1 MSIIDHISRL
11 LPTSGGHYN
20 APRDVTM
27 SITTVARD
35 EALTMDDDFRS
46 RSFNDGMMQ
55 LEVYGAR
62 SSAAPPPGL
71 HDFRSYS
78 ASYAYM
84 YNGGSHGPDGFK
96 AKPDYGSSS
105 SNKGGWVLSDPEF
118 QRKRRVAGYKSYA
131 VEGKVKGSFRRGFR
145 WLKDKYTRVVYGW

>member
-1 MSIIDHISRL
+1 RERGEEQGEAH
-11 LPTSGGHYN
+11 
-20 APRDVTM
+20 TM
-27 SITTVARD
+27 
-35 EALTMDDDFRS
+35 DDFRS

-62 SSAAPPPGL
+62 SSAAAAPPPGL

-96 AKPDYGSSS
+96 AKTDYGSSS
-105 SNKGGWVLSDPEF
+105 SNKGGWVFSDPEF
-118 QRKRRVAGYKSYA
+118 QRKRRVAGYKAYA

-145 WLKDKYTRVVYGW
+145 WLKDKYARVVYGW

>member
-1 MSIIDHISRL
+1 M
-11 LPTSGGHYN
+11 
-20 APRDVTM
+20 
-27 SITTVARD
+27 
-35 EALTMDDDFRS
+35 DDFRS

-62 SSAAPPPGL
+62 SSAAAAPPPGL

-96 AKPDYGSSS
+96 AKADYGSSS
-105 SNKGGWVLSDPEF
+105 SNKGGQGEGFFPEGLPVAQGQVRPGGLRLVIRPLRF
-118 QRKRRVAGYKSYA
+118 QAHQSLIHLHQ
-131 VEGKVKGSFRRGFR
+131 EEESQ
-145 WLKDKYTRVVYGW
+145 TRLRQSRY